1 LLLAVA
7 GDVDD
12 ALAAEAEAEAIIADL
27 GSEFYFGGFGLVA
40 GDLERLLGR
49 FERSEQ
55 LLRRADAVS
64 HGSVS
69 GACARPRWR
78 SSRM

>member
-1 LLLAVA
+1 MLLAVA

-40 GDLERLLGR
+40 ET
-49 FERSEQ
+49 S
-55 LLRRADAVS
+55 S
-64 HGSVS
+64 GSSVAS
-69 GACARPRWR
+69 SAR
-78 SSRM
+78 SSCSGGPTQFRTGR